1 LEVRRVQ
8 ADEWEPLR
16 EVRLRSLADAPEA
29 FATTHAEAAARSER
43 WWREWAARAATDVR
57 QAIFLAWDGTEAI
70 GIGGAYGGPARFDVV
85 SMWTDPAWRGR
96 GVGAALL
103 QAAIAFAGDAPVF
116 LSVTENNDAA
126 RRLYE
131 RHGFVPT
138 GHTEPLRSNPHR
150 MIDELRLER

>member
-1 LEVRRVQ
+1 LDVRRVQ
-8 ADEWEPLR
+8 AADWEALR

-29 FATTHAEAAARSER
+29 FATTHAEAMLRLES
-43 WWREWAARAATDVR
+43 WWREWAARTASDDR
-57 QAIFLAWDGTEAI
+57 QAMFLAWDGPEAI
-70 GIGGAYGGPARFDVV
+70 GISGAYGGPPRFDVV
-85 SMWTDPAWRGR
+85 SMWTDPACRGR

-131 RHGFVPT
+131 RHGFVST
-138 GHTEPLRSNPHR
+138 GHTEPLRSNPQLSIH
-150 MIDELRLER
+150 ELRLER